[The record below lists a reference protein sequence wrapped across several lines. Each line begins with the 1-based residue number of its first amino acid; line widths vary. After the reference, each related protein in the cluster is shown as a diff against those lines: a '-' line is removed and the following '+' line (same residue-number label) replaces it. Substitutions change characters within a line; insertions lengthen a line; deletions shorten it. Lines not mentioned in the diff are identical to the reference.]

1 MKEFTGKTVDE
12 AVKTAAEALGVDSL
26 HLIYEVK
33 EEKKSLFKKSATI
46 LVYEDEDAAHYAEE
60 YLKSSLKALGVDIET
75 ESVLEDGIIK
85 ISIDSDNNPIIIG
98 KGGRTLQA
106 FNEITKFAVST
117 KFRKR
122 FRILLDVGGYK
133 EDKYARIERMVTR
146 LAKQV
151 LRDKADTVLDPMT
164 PDERRV
170 VHNVLS
176 SWEHIKTESSGEGAD
191 RAVTIKYVD

>member
-1 MKEFTGKTVDE
+1 MKEFTGKTVEE
-12 AVKTAAEALGVDSL
+12 AVKTAAETLGVDSL
-26 HLIYEVK
+26 HLVYEVK

-46 LVYEDEDAAHYAEE
+46 AVYEDEDAATYAEE
-60 YLKSSLKALGVDIET
+60 YLKGALKALGVDIET
-75 ESVLEDGIIK
+75 EAVLEDGIIK
-85 ISIDSDNNPIIIG
+85 ISIDSDANPIIIG
-98 KGGRTLQA
+98 KNGRTLQA

-151 LRDKADTVLDPMT
+151 IRDKADTTLDPMT

-170 VHNVLS
+170 VHNTLS
-176 SWEHIKTESSGEGAD
+176 GWEHIKTESSGEGAD

>member
-12 AVKTAAEALGVDSL
+12 AVKVAADSLGVDSL
-26 HLIYEVK
+26 HLVYEVK

-75 ESVLEDGIIK
+75 EAVLEDGIIK
-85 ISIDSDNNPIIIG
+85 ISIDSDANPIIIG

-146 LAKQV
+146 VAKSV
-151 LRDKADTVLDPMT
+151 LRDHVDATLDPMT

-170 VHNVLS
+170 VHNTLS

>member
-1 MKEFTGKTVDE
+1 MKEFTAKTVDE
-12 AVKTAAEALGVDSL
+12 AVKAAAEALGIDALRLV
-26 HLIYEVK
+26 YEVK
-33 EEKKSLFKKSATI
+33 EEKKSLFKKTATI
-46 LVYEDEDAAHYAEE
+46 AVYEDEDAAHYAEE
-60 YLKSSLKALGVDIET
+60 YLKNTLKALGVDIET
-75 ESVLEDGIIK
+75 DAVLEDGIIK
-85 ISIDSDNNPIIIG
+85 ISIDSDANPIIIG
-98 KGGRTLQA
+98 KNGKTLQA

-151 LRDKADTVLDPMT
+151 IRDKADTTLDPMT

-170 VHNVLS
+170 VHNTLS
-176 SWEHIKTESSGEGAD
+176 GWDHIKTESSGEGAD